1 MYVVTIILLI
11 YITIYIGFHPTSSA
25 RADEEVA
32 VARATTCWEL
42 CSVGPYRIDVV
53 AVHTV
58 STVSAVVV
66 DVEAA
71 GGTPFIAIG
80 VPALAAFSSPS
91 LDIGKVVAVFGA
103 YDVVAT
109 TAASTAV
116 TRSTT
121 AATVDDVPARFGSS
135 PPATS
140 AQNVRLRVVLHPS
153 PSHTSA
159 DTDAPAHCALQL

>member
-80 VPALAAFSSPS
+80 VTALAAFSSPS
-91 LDIGKVVAVFGA
+91 LDIGKVVAVFGIGA

-109 TAASTAV
+109 TASSSDVVATTASSSSSTAAST
-116 TRSTT
+116 TT
-121 AATVDDVPARFGSS
+121 A
-135 PPATS
+135 S
-140 AQNVRLRVVLHPS
+140 AAAAVGRIRTLVIFVL
-153 PSHTSA
+153 
-159 DTDAPAHCALQL
+159 C

>member
-80 VPALAAFSSPS
+80 MSSLAAFFAPS
-91 LDIGKVVAVFGA
+91 LECQVNGWD
-103 YDVVAT
+103 
-109 TAASTAV
+109 
-116 TRSTT
+116 
-121 AATVDDVPARFGSS
+121 
-135 PPATS
+135 
-140 AQNVRLRVVLHPS
+140 VLHRYVCCRCHVRRVLLVLHHVLHRVRRWPDS
-153 PSHTSA
+153 NVCNFRAFLGAGRTPMVLS
-159 DTDAPAHCALQL
+159 LR